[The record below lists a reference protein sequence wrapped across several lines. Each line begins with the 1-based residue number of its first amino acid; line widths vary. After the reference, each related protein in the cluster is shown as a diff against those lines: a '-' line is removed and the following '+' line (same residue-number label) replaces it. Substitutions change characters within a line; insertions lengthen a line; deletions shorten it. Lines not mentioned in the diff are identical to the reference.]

1 MSGRLLIILF
11 CLGAAALGLVL
22 WRIADISSTSKNER
36 AETENRLAR
45 LESNAGLPSPEPDP
59 DEITFDRA
67 VKEAATIRRLSRLSK
82 RVKKN
87 EEDIRALIQRPAVT
101 QSKGNASDTETDLAA
116 LLKSVDRKKPDT
128 DEIMFTPEQLKT
140 VRGLLEKMREED
152 RKRRISNFTNNI
164 KLRMRDEYLKWKD
177 ELRLTPEQEREVDE
191 YLDETLK
198 RAVVAWDSYLE
209 NGNIEALRK
218 EIREV
223 RKSMDEKAQTVL
235 DPTQIEKLK
244 ELDPRGFGAR
254 TRDR

>member
-22 WRIADISSTSKNER
+22 WRIAEISATSKNER
-36 AETENRLAR
+36 AEMENRLAR
-45 LESNAGLPSPEPDP
+45 LESNAGIPSPESDS
-59 DEITFDRA
+59 DEIKFDRA
-67 VKEAATIRRLSRLSK
+67 EKETATIRRLSRLSK

-87 EEDIRALIQRPAVT
+87 EEDIRNLKQGPAVAH
-101 QSKGNASDTETDLAA
+101 SRGNASDTEADLAA
-116 LLKSVDRKKPDT
+116 LLKSADRKKPGADG
-128 DEIMFTPEQLKT
+128 IMFTPDQLKT
-140 VRGLLEKMREED
+140 VRGLLEKVREED

-209 NGNIEALRK
+209 NGDVEALRK

-254 TRDR
+254 NRER